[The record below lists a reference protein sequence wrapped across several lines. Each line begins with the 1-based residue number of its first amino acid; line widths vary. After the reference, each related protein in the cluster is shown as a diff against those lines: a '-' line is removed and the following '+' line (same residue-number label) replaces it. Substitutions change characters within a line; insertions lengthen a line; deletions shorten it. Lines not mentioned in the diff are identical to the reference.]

1 MSLAVHET
9 GAGPALVLI
18 HGWGLHGGIWDG
30 VLPLLTARYRVYVP
44 DLPGHGHSR
53 GARAASIDDCVA
65 ALRAALPARAI
76 WLGWS
81 LGGLLAL
88 RAAMTS
94 DAVTRLITV
103 AASPRF
109 VQAPDWP
116 QAMQAETLAGFRDGL
131 ARDYSGT
138 LQRFLS
144 LQVAASERENL
155 RLLRAQ
161 VLARG
166 APDVDMLDRG
176 LAWLRDTD
184 LRAALAHVRCPSLA
198 IAGGRDRLVPPA
210 AVATLAAALGGDYVE
225 FAHAGHAPFLTDPD
239 RFAALV

>member
-1 MSLAVHET
+1 MSLVVSVT

-18 HGWGLHGGIWDG
+18 HGWGLHGGVWDS
-30 VLPLLTARYRVYVP
+30 VLPLLAARYRVYVP

-53 GARAASIDDCVA
+53 GEAVASLDDCVA
-65 ALRAALPARAI
+65 ALRAALPAQAV

-81 LGGLLAL
+81 LGGLIAL

-94 DAVTRLITV
+94 NAVSRLITV

-116 QAMQAETLAGFRDGL
+116 DAMHADTLAGFRAGL
-131 ARDYSGT
+131 ARDYAGT

-144 LQVAASERENL
+144 LQVAASERETL
-155 RLLRAQ
+155 RLMRAQ
-161 VLARG
+161 LLARG
-166 APDVDMLDRG
+166 EPDVRMLDRG
-176 LAWLRDTD
+176 LSWLRDTD
-184 LRAALAHVRCPSLA
+184 LRAELAGVRCASLA

-210 AVATLAAALGGDYVE
+210 AVAALAQASGGEYVL
-225 FAHAGHAPFLTDPD
+225 FANAGHAPFLADPAAV
-239 RFAALV
+239 AALV

>member
-1 MSLAVHET
+1 MSLAVSVT

-53 GARAASIDDCVA
+53 GETVTDLDACVA
-65 ALRAALPARAI
+65 ALRVVLPPEAT

-81 LGGLLAL
+81 LGGLIAL
-88 RAAMTS
+88 RAAMDA

-116 QAMQAETLAGFRDGL
+116 EAMQPATLAGFAEGL
-131 ARDYSGT
+131 TRDYAGT

-144 LQVAASERENL
+144 LQVAASERESL
-155 RLLRAQ
+155 RVLRAQ
-161 VLARG
+161 LLARG
-166 APDVDMLDRG
+166 APDLGMLGRG
-176 LAWLRDTD
+176 LAWLRETD
-184 LRAALAHVRCPSLA
+184 LRPELARVRCPSLV
-198 IAGGRDRLVPPA
+198 IAGARDRLVPPV
-210 AVATLAAALGGDYVE
+210 AVATLAQRLGGEAVV
-225 FAHAGHAPFLTDPD
+225 FANAGHAPFLADPA